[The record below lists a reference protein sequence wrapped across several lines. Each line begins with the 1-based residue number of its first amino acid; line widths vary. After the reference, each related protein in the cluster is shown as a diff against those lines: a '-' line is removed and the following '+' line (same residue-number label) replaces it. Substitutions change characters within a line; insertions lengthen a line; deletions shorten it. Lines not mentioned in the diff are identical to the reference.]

1 VAPGTN
7 ARVTAACSEA
17 AIGFAKGYR
26 SGVEMAKST
35 ITAIK
40 KQRVPLLI
48 RSDGTILDGDGRC
61 AGVMMIDPDFELDCI
76 VIDGDVTAD
85 EAIEIQLVTALHA
98 DLKPYEMYLGCVEWL
113 KHHAGATAKNLA
125 TAIGRTEGA
134 VSMTLSLSKCC
145 KAVQEAAADG
155 KIGLSDWYHLS
166 KLPEEHQAIALA
178 ARLNGASNVEMKRLS
193 RPKAPAVRVARVK
206 CLLPS
211 GTVVTLAA
219 EGDGLSMDDVIETLA
234 DLLKSARKAHEDA
247 LDASTWQRVLKDKAK
262 AS

>member
-1 VAPGTN
+1 MHQIVKRR
-7 ARVTAACSEA
+7 ARSLKLNPHQLRQGRDPADLRTLGQSV
-17 AIGFAKGYR
+17 
-26 SGVEMAKST
+26 
-35 ITAIK
+35 IK

-48 RSDGTILDGDGRC
+48 RADGTILDGDGRC

-134 VSMTLSLSKCC
+134 VSMTLALSKCC
-145 KAVQEAAADG
+145 TAVREAAADG

-178 ARLNGASNVEMKRLS
+178 ARLNGASNGEMKRLLK
-193 RPKAPAVRVARVK
+193 PKAPAVRVARLK
-206 CLLPS
+206 CQMPS
-211 GTVVTLAA
+211 GVVVTLAG
-219 EGDGLSMDDVIETLA
+219 EGEGMSLEDVEETLVA
-234 DLLKSARKAHEDA
+234 LLKEVRKSKEQG
-247 LDASTWQRVLKDKAK
+247 LDSKTFQAVMRDKSK